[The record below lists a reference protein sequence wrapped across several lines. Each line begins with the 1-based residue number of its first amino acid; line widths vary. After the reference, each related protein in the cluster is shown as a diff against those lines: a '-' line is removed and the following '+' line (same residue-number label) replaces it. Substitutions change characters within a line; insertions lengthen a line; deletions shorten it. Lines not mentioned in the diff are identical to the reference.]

1 MKLWR
6 YVQEQGTGNPGALL
20 QQLQA
25 SQASPRQQALLM
37 RMLQDSVLGAAAREP
52 LAARVLPALTLPN
65 RVCLHVAGVCLRVCV
80 TSSQLALLETTA
92 AVVSYITWLCM
103 VMSPACSLHRAYQCA
118 CDLIVQRQICI
129 LCAAG
134 RHFAA
139 GLAGGGTRQ
148 GVRLRMLDSRSQGSY
163 LSWSKHDMLC
173 CVQESVS
180 SLEPRRRHPAAL
192 QQEADAARMPELA
205 RWVVAP
211 ALCSPNSSR
220 FGRLARCAETGG
232 FCRASIPTLPL
243 RCSQVM
249 LCRLICQPWHCY
261 LHKAQPH
268 KRRSC
273 GLLQALRVGL

>member
-1 MKLWR
+1 MIVSTVSSQGLGHFHTITALCAPETSVTVSRLAMKQSRITESCAIGVSGRLPAK
-6 YVQEQGTGNPGALL
+6 VMNAQKGTGFESGVPV
-20 QQLQA
+20 
-25 SQASPRQQALLM
+25 M
-37 RMLQDSVLGAAAREP
+37 
-52 LAARVLPALTLPN
+52 
-65 RVCLHVAGVCLRVCV
+65 CAGV
-80 TSSQLALLETTA
+80 SGPQLALLETTA

-211 ALCSPNSSR
+211 ALCLPNSSR